1 MKQTLCALTAVA
13 AALSFSTTASA
24 AKYYNCANTSS
35 NTGCTASSN
44 IGVSSTYARTVYPI
58 VLAHG
63 LVGFTKVGSIDYFY
77 GVPKDLTSQGSLVYT
92 TLTSA
97 VNGSAEVRGEQLLAQ
112 VNKIIALSGKSK
124 VNLIGHSQGGLDSR
138 YVFGVAPT
146 KVASVTTVG
155 TPHKGTPVAD
165 LAIKIV
171 QGEPT
176 GLLQSAANAL
186 ANSIG
191 QLITGVSGGGS
202 SNQSLMSSLNTLSTT
217 GAASFNQRF
226 PTGLPTSSCGTGAT
240 SSQNVKFYSWGGTS
254 PFTNILDPI
263 DGALTAASVAFW
275 GGASDGVVGRCS
287 NHFGQVIRDN
297 YNMNHGDLINQVLG
311 IHAIFETDPL
321 TVYRTQANR
330 LKKAS
335 L

>member
-24 AKYYNCANTSS
+24 AKYYNCATS
-35 NTGCTASSN
+35 NGCVASSE
-44 IGVSSTYARTVYPI
+44 IGVSSTYAQTRYPI

-77 GVPKDLTSQGSLVYT
+77 DIPRDLTSQGSQVYI
-92 TLTSA
+92 TLASSVASSA
-97 VNGSAEVRGEQLLAQ
+97 DLRGEQLLAK
-112 VNKIIALSGKSK
+112 VRNIVAVTGKVK

-138 YVFGVAPT
+138 YVAAVAPT
-146 KVASVTTVG
+146 LVASVTSVG

-165 LAIKIV
+165 IALKV
-171 QGEPT
+171 LKGEPT
-176 GLLQSAANAL
+176 GLLQSAANGL
-186 ANSIG
+186 ANGIG
-191 QLITGVSGGGS
+191 ELITGVSGGGS
-202 SNQSLMSSLNTLSTT
+202 SNQSLNGALTTLSTT

-226 PTGLPTSSCGTGAT
+226 PAGVPTSACGTGAT
-240 SSQNVKFYSWGGTS
+240 QSQGGIKFYSWGGTS

-263 DGALTAASVAFW
+263 DGLLTAASIGFF
-275 GGASDGVVGRCS
+275 GEASDGVVGRCS
-287 NHFGQVIRDN
+287 NRFGTVIRDN

-311 IHAIFETDPL
+311 IHSLFESDPK
-321 TVYRTQANR
+321 TIYRQQANR
-330 LKKAS
+330 LKNAS